1 MPEHPENGDA
11 SITDESANMGSGSRN
26 LHRSEHSQQR
36 AQEGRRTEP
45 AFTDAAVV
53 VRGRIAWDE
62 QTGRLI
68 MRGPRGRYHLFES
81 DGEHVTTVDYTAEVW
96 EVGIEVG
103 AGTSLWMK
111 SGNSFKTCFSKGE
124 R

>member
-96 EVGIEVG
+96 ERRHR
-103 AGTSLWMK
+103 
-111 SGNSFKTCFSKGE
+111 SGRWHVLMDEEWEQFQNVFQQG
-124 R
+124 